1 MGKMVAPFRP
11 MGLGRVFTVFFL
23 PAGFT
28 RQNRPK
34 GLERGFTMSENFKF
48 EKTVGKGDAKK
59 VIETYTITGMNLI
72 KAGES
77 WKIDPRNQANL
88 ATFKG
93 IIGDF
98 PQFAGSLLNTM
109 TPVFLRGKLPDGFRG
124 TLRQAVEA
132 ACSGKVEVVRSA
144 QFSTIAGILAGNP
157 KFDPST
163 MPKTAWKVMG
173 FEAAPTDAEI
183 DAVRNGKDPWM
194 ESEDSE

>member
-1 MGKMVAPFRP
+1 M
-11 MGLGRVFTVFFL
+11 
-23 PAGFT
+23 
-28 RQNRPK
+28 
-34 GLERGFTMSENFKF
+34 ENFKI
-48 EKTVGKGDAKK
+48 ERTSGKGDAKK

-124 TLRQAVEA
+124 TLRQAVEV
-132 ACSGKVEVVRSA
+132 ACSGKAEVVRSP
-144 QFSTIAGILAGNP
+144 QFSAIAGILTGNHNF
-157 KFDPST
+157 KVED
-163 MPKTAWKVMG
+163 MPKTAWPIIG
-173 FEAAPTDAEI
+173 FSTPPTDDEVE
-183 DAVRNGKDPWM
+183 AVKAGTDPWM
-194 ESEDSE
+194 ESEDGE